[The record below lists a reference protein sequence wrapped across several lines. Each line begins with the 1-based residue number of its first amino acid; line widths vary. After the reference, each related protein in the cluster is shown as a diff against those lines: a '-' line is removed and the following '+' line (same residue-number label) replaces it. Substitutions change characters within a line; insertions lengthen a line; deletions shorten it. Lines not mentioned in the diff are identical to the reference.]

1 MSVDVS
7 PDPLDPANP
16 PDLDW
21 LAKDPDLSAL
31 VEEPDLA
38 PFAEARTVGD
48 AFRDAFSPE
57 ARETWEQVALSGLG
71 NPPQERLNPDD

>member
-16 PDLDW
+16 PDLNW

-38 PFAEARTVGD
+38 PFAEGT
-48 AFRDAFSPE
+48 SPE
-57 ARETWEQVALSGLG
+57 VWEQMGLSGLG
-71 NPPQERLNPDD
+71 NPSQQLLNPDDR